1 MASTVASSKKR
12 KAPRKAAKAV
22 LMSKAEMVRKM
33 LADQQAIREAIQNGI
48 DLKELKNT
56 HGLSFAPLPTI
67 KH

>member
-12 KAPRKAAKAV
+12 EAAPKAAKAAPMTKV
-22 LMSKAEMVRKM
+22 EMVRKM